1 MMENIDTEDILDPQ
15 KVESIEI
22 DDVVSEHVL
31 EIRYK
36 PDSKVLD
43 HRGDLAD
50 SISRNLDLSMWRIN
64 QNRVDVHNKDGSK
77 RVFVSFRNA
86 GVVIQNPCDSNEF
99 PNIANK
105 FVNHI
110 LSQKPFKK
118 KLPLRRIGVRSRFGF
133 SSNIGFADLLSRYLR
148 QFVDVRPEIIDCIG
162 ADLIDVGVP
171 LNFEASNGNI
181 NTNSGPMER
190 EQLST
195 FFKFHPKERLPEV
208 SLYIEIDYWIRPE
221 KLTTFQEIASIIR
234 DYSANNWQYAENIR
248 DIVMGD

>member
-1 MMENIDTEDILDPQ
+1 MDNIATKEILDP
-15 KVESIEI
+15 KEVEFVEV
-22 DDVVSEHVL
+22 DDVVSQHVL

-36 PDSKVLD
+36 PDSKILD

-50 SISRNLDLSMWRIN
+50 SISRNLDLSEWRIT
-64 QNRVDVHNKDGSK
+64 QNRVDIHNKDVST

-86 GVVIQNPCDSNEF
+86 GVVIQNPSDSIVF
-99 PNIANK
+99 PNLASK

-110 LSQKPFKK
+110 SSQKPFKK

-133 SSNIGFADLLSRYLR
+133 SSEIGFADLLSRYLR
-148 QFVDVRPEIIDCIG
+148 QFVDVRPEIIDSIG

-181 NTNSGPMER
+181 NTHSGPMKR

-195 FFKFHPKERLPEV
+195 FFQFHPKNRLPEV
-208 SLYIEIDYWIRPE
+208 SLYIEFDYWIRPE
-221 KLTTFQEIASIIR
+221 KLTTFLEIASIIR
-234 DYSANNWQYAENIR
+234 DYSASNWQYAENIR